1 MTRLVHSRFGHGA
14 PAALVAAVRVIAGI
28 VFVSVSTGK
37 FTDHASE
44 AFDFHRYGV
53 PAPDAAV
60 YGVGVVELL
69 CGLLLIVGLM
79 TRPAAAAL
87 ALTLVGAIATAG
99 RVEGGSFNLGVAPTL
114 LVAMVVLLWAGS
126 GRLAL
131 DAVLERTISA
141 APRTYCPDRQRTE
154 H

>member
-1 MTRLVHSRFGHGA
+1 
-14 PAALVAAVRVIAGI
+14 
-28 VFVSVSTGK
+28 
-37 FTDHASE
+37 
-44 AFDFHRYGV
+44 V

-131 DAVLERTISA
+131 DAVLERTISS
-141 APRTYCPDRQRTE
+141 APRTSAPTGNGRSTRRARGR
-154 H
+154 